1 MDPYPKY
8 IYDLARGMSIGDV
21 LLFQD
26 IERRKDLISIVKI
39 FINRGVLEDDHS
51 YIEFV
56 NNYEGIVRR
65 EKI

>member
-1 MDPYPKY
+1 
-8 IYDLARGMSIGDV
+8 LARGMSIGDV